1 MNAFGI
7 PVASS
12 SGQFK
17 PYLKYNAK
25 SGRFSKAN
33 RTETPDGWRT
43 VDEDIGSSVTFAA
56 DLANTRV
63 GWLHFA
69 MGQAPRKE
77 MVKFGT
83 ALPPRPADLDDEG
96 RPAFKAGF
104 EFDVI
109 LQGEKVV
116 REIGGNAASLV
127 AGFSDAFAAY
137 QQAPEKAQG
146 KVPVLSVTE
155 TVGIKSKSGTNYQP
169 KVVISGW
176 IDRPALFDETPA
188 APQPAP
194 APVAVAAPAAA
205 TGGASGFG
213 FG

>member
-7 PVASS
+7 PVASG

-25 SGRFSKAN
+25 AGRFSRAD
-33 RTETPDGWRT
+33 RVETPDGWKT
-43 VDEDIGSSVTFAA
+43 KEVDIGDKVTFAA

-69 MGQAPRKE
+69 LGQAPRKE
-77 MVKFGT
+77 LVPFGT
-83 ALPPRPADLDDEG
+83 PLPPRPADLDDTG

-127 AGFSDAFAAY
+127 AGFSEAFAAY
-137 QQAPEKAQG
+137 QAAPEKAQG
-146 KVPVLSVTE
+146 KVPVLSITE

-169 KVVISGW
+169 KVTIADW

-188 APQPAP
+188 APQPVAAP
-194 APVAVAAPAAA
+194 ADVAAPAAA